1 MSILKKIIDDKINEI
16 ENDKKLISLSQLKD
30 NLIKKKNNFKKKL
43 EEFKKKN
50 KTAIIAEVKKA
61 SPSKGILLDNFN
73 HLAIAEEYVRANA
86 ACLSILTEKK
96 YFLGSKKYL
105 SEIKKKI

>member
-43 EEFKKKN
+43 EEFKKK
-50 KTAIIAEVKKA
+50 K
-61 SPSKGILLDNFN
+61 
-73 HLAIAEEYVRANA
+73 
-86 ACLSILTEKK
+86 
-96 YFLGSKKYL
+96 
-105 SEIKKKI
+105 